1 MPSRWRLARAY
12 RAVFGS
18 EDGRVVLADLARH
31 SGFCRITE
39 RGASEVIQYNEGMR
53 ATFWRI
59 FSMLRLSHADMAAL
73 AREARSGD
81 GEAEDER
88 GF

>member
-1 MPSRWRLARAY
+1 MPNRYRLAQAY
-12 RAVFGS
+12 RTVFATA
-18 EDGRVVLADLARH
+18 DGKLVLADLARV

-59 FSMLRLSHADMAAL
+59 FSMLRLTHGDMARL
-73 AREARSGD
+73 AREAREVD
-81 GEAEDER
+81 ARDEA
-88 GF
+88 